1 MKKFNIKSYLMGLFT
16 AIFLSI
22 LFGFRYGDISENDVY
37 DLIENKMYYN
47 SEEIYEN
54 INNVLH
60 RIDDLESMHS
70 IYYTNEDI
78 MDKLD
83 DVLNKISNLESD
95 IQYYCDD

>member
-1 MKKFNIKSYLMGLFT
+1 MKKFNIKSYLMGLLT
-16 AIFLSI
+16 ASFLLI
-22 LFGFRYGDISENDVY
+22 LFGFRYGDVSDNEVY

-70 IYYTNEDI
+70 TYYTNDDI
-78 MDKLD
+78 MEKLD
-83 DVLNKISNLESD
+83 DVLNKMDNLESD